1 MTHKPIMGSMLP
13 DPHDIIDGVKESV
26 HGLADPLGI
35 FGDETEPASSREL
48 IEVMDDMELAVSRKN
63 FPAAEA
69 LIEEGRGSTN
79 CGWCQ
84 GKLNRAE
91 IDVQYA
97 NGVCRV
103 GTKEECEAGARVV
116 SEKIGNVATTLKK
129 ATEATENE
137 INGANNH
144 D

>member
-1 MTHKPIMGSMLP
+1 MP
-13 DPHDIIDGVKESV
+13 DMHEIIDGVKESV
-26 HGLADPLGI
+26 QGLADPLGV
-35 FGDETEPASSREL
+35 FEDETAPTQSREL
-48 IEVMDDMELAVSRKN
+48 IEVMDDMEYAVSKKN
-63 FPAAEA
+63 FTAAEE
-69 LIEEGRGSTN
+69 LIEEGRESTN

-84 GKLNRAE
+84 NKLNRAE

-103 GTKEECEAGARVV
+103 GTEDECNAGARIV
-116 SEKIGNVATTLKK
+116 SEKIGTVATTLKK

-137 INGANNH
+137 MNG

>member
-13 DPHDIIDGVKESV
+13 DPHEIIDGVKESV
-26 HGLADPLGI
+26 QGLADPLGV
-35 FGDETEPASSREL
+35 FEDETAPTQSREL
-48 IEVMDDMELAVSRKN
+48 IEVMDDMEYAVSKKN
-63 FPAAEA
+63 FTAAEE
-69 LIEEGRGSTN
+69 LIEEGRESTN

-84 GKLNRAE
+84 NKLNRAE

-103 GTKEECEAGARVV
+103 GTEDECNAGARIV
-116 SEKIGNVATTLKK
+116 SEKIGTVATTLKK

-137 INGANNH
+137 MNG

>member
-1 MTHKPIMGSMLP
+1 MHKPIIGSMLP
-13 DPHDIIDGVKESV
+13 DPHEIIDGVKESV
-26 HGLADPLGI
+26 HDLADPLGI
-35 FGDETEPASSREL
+35 FGDGMTPASSREL
-48 IEVMDDMELAVSRKN
+48 IEVMDDMKYAVSNKN

-69 LIEEGRGSTN
+69 LIEEGRGTTN

-91 IDVQYA
+91 IDVHYA
-97 NGVCRV
+97 DGVCRV
-103 GTKEECEAGARVV
+103 GTKEECDAGARVV
-116 SEKIGNVATTLKK
+116 SEKIGNVSTTLKK

-137 INGANNH
+137 IKGANNY